1 MLPLAIDEDFNND
14 ILRGVLRRLPGLE
27 APRVQDAHLSQKDD
41 PDVLEW
47 AASEG
52 RVLLTQDANTMT
64 KHAYERIKAGLPT
77 PGVFV
82 VPQELQISVAIEEIL
97 LLIQYS
103 LPGEWEGQVRFLPLK

>member
-1 MLPLAIDEDFNND
+1 MLRLAIDEDFNND
-14 ILRGVLRRLPGLE
+14 ILRGVQRRLPGLD
-27 APRVQDAHLSQKDD
+27 APRVQDAQLPQKED

-64 KHAYERIKAGLPT
+64 YHTYNRIKAGLPT

-82 VPQELQISVAIEEIL
+82 VPQELAISVAIEEIL
-97 LLIQYS
+97 LLVQYN
-103 LPGEWEGQVRFLPLK
+103 LEGEWEGQVRFLPLR

>member
-14 ILRGVLRRLPGLE
+14 ILRGVLRRLPGLN
-27 APRVQDAHLSQKDD
+27 APRVQDAHLTKKDD

-64 KHAYERIKAGLPT
+64 HHAYERIKAGLPT

-82 VPQELQISVAIEEIL
+82 VPQELPVSVAIEEIIML
-97 LLIQYS
+97 VELS
-103 LPGEWEGQVRFLPLK
+103 LPGEWEGQVRFIPLR